1 MILQFTVAGLV
12 WLALTAYGVLGGAD
26 FGGGIWDLFSYGKLA
41 ERQRSAIINALG
53 PVWEANNVW
62 LIFAIVLTFTGF
74 PTVFSAL
81 SQALFIPLTIA
92 LLGITLRG
100 AAFVFR
106 NYTPRSNFQYELW
119 GRTFSAASIITPF
132 MFGVSAGAIVGGNIR
147 FSNGITTAN
156 YFTTWITPFASVG
169 VGIPLFLLITEGL
182 WLRTGEEDWMILT
195 KRWTKYFGVL
205 FPIGAVSG
213 TILSFELGLLWPTF
227 MQFSGDIIGLPFA
240 LEGFAFFIEAIFL
253 GLYIY
258 GWKRLTPL
266 QHWLTSIPLALSGA
280 ASSWFVVSANAW
292 MNSPSGFEYKNG
304 VLTGINPVEAIF
316 NPSTPTETIHM
327 LLAAY
332 EVTAFGMAMM
342 FAISLLRGRRESWVK
357 KGLMVAMLMGTIVA
371 PLQIISGDA
380 SARAVAQLQPA
391 KLAAMEALYH
401 TTAGAP
407 LTIGGI
413 PNNATQTT
421 SYAIEIPKGLSFLVS
436 WNFNT
441 TVPGLDSFPEPMRPN
456 PALVH
461 PFFVSNIP

>member
-156 YFTTWITPFASVG
+156 YFTTWITPFAIVCGFFALGMCATLAATYLAVEAENAQDTELSGLFRFRATVAG
-169 VGIPLFLLITEGL
+169 AITALFGLFAFLL
-182 WLRTGEEDWMILT
+182 
-195 KRWTKYFGVL
+195 
-205 FPIGAVSG
+205 ASG
-213 TILSFELGLLWPTF
+213 DAPLLWKG
-227 MQFSGDIIGLPFA
+227 MIGPALP
-240 LEGFAFFIEAIFL
+240 I
-253 GLYIY
+253 
-258 GWKRLTPL
+258 
-266 QHWLTSIPLALSGA
+266 
-280 ASSWFVVSANAW
+280 
-292 MNSPSGFEYKNG
+292 
-304 VLTGINPVEAIF
+304 
-316 NPSTPTETIHM
+316 M
-327 LLAAY
+327 LLAMIIGI
-332 EVTAFGMAMM
+332 VTAF
-342 FAISLLRGRRESWVK
+342 LLFTQRLSIARI
-357 KGLMVAMLMGTIVA
+357 TIVTEIALIMLTWAVGLSPMLVPPDLTISKAAA
-371 PLQIISGDA
+371 PDVTLQFLIWG
-380 SARAVAQLQPA
+380 
-391 KLAAMEALYH
+391 
-401 TTAGAP
+401 
-407 LTIGGI
+407 TIGGMV
-413 PNNATQTT
+413 
-421 SYAIEIPKGLSFLVS
+421 FLLPSLWLLFKVFKS
-436 WNFNT
+436 SKNQ
-441 TVPGLDSFPEPMRPN
+441 VEL
-456 PALVH
+456 H
-461 PFFVSNIP
+461 

>member
-1 MILQFTVAGLV
+1 
-12 WLALTAYGVLGGAD
+12 
-26 FGGGIWDLFSYGKLA
+26 
-41 ERQRSAIINALG
+41 
-53 PVWEANNVW
+53 
-62 LIFAIVLTFTGF
+62 
-74 PTVFSAL
+74 
-81 SQALFIPLTIA
+81 
-92 LLGITLRG
+92 
-100 AAFVFR
+100 
-106 NYTPRSNFQYELW
+106 
-119 GRTFSAASIITPF
+119 
-132 MFGVSAGAIVGGNIR
+132 
-147 FSNGITTAN
+147 
-156 YFTTWITPFASVG
+156 
-169 VGIPLFLLITEGL
+169 
-182 WLRTGEEDWMILT
+182 
-195 KRWTKYFGVL
+195 
-205 FPIGAVSG
+205 
-213 TILSFELGLLWPTF
+213 
-227 MQFSGDIIGLPFA
+227 
-240 LEGFAFFIEAIFL
+240 
-253 GLYIY
+253 
-258 GWKRLTPL
+258 
-266 QHWLTSIPLALSGA
+266 
-280 ASSWFVVSANAW
+280 

-461 PFFVSNIP
+461 PFFDMMVGIGFLMLLITVVFWWLWYRGKKEVPTNKWLLQSIIASGPLTVLALEFGWMVTEEGRQPWVIQGILLTKNAVTTAPGVDVAFAVFSFLYIVLGVVTVYLLRRFDDTKEALATNAAASTAK